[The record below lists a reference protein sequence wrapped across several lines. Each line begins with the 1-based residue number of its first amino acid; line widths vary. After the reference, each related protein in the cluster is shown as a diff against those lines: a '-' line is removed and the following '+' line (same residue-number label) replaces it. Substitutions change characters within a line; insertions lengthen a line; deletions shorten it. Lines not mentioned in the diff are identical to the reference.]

1 MSERKSQRPT
11 APADPLVGQVFHDR
25 FKILALVAKGGMGKV
40 YKAEQAP
47 LGRICAVKVLTPPAD
62 PEQREEFRKRF
73 FLEASVGSKLTHP
86 NTVTIFD
93 YGVTDDG
100 TYFMAMEFLDGRTL
114 AKALREDGPFTE
126 ARAAHVA
133 RQVCRSLREAHAL
146 GVVHRDLKAANVFL
160 IDKGDENDFAKVLDF
175 GLVKNVTQDSSEDLT
190 QAGLFMGSPKYMSP
204 EQIRG
209 EHVDARTDIYALG
222 VLMFEMIAGR
232 VPFDKPNQVDT
243 LLAHV
248 NDEVPAVHAVRPE
261 SDASEPFESVIRR
274 CLAKDAAQRF
284 ASMDEALQAL
294 RQTPGGQ
301 VTGTGALHAIS
312 SDALLRASA
321 SFTPQPSALSPSPSS
336 PVPATSSSTAPP
348 PQKRGKGLV
357 VALAVAAVA
366 LVGVI
371 VALSTRKTEST
382 ATAAPASTSANAD
395 PQTTGESKPKPTA
408 STVMVASTTAP
419 VVPKVDVDTDPTG
432 ARIRDEAGMVLCDKT
447 PCKLT
452 VDKPLTLQIDSEGYE
467 TQKVK
472 IAVGDPARTVKLTKK
487 AAAATWTPPPKPT
500 GNGTTAPPPPPGGYH
515 PDPY

>member
-1 MSERKSQRPT
+1 MSERKSQRPA

-25 FKILALVAKGGMGKV
+25 FKILSLVAKGGMGKV

-62 PEQREEFRKRF
+62 SEQREEFRKRF

-93 YGVTDDG
+93 YGVTDDN

-160 IDKGDENDFAKVLDF
+160 VDKGDENDFAKVLDF
-175 GLVKNVTQDSSEDLT
+175 GLVKNVAQDSSEDLT

-243 LLAHV
+243 RLAHV
-248 NDEVPAVHAVRPE
+248 NDEVPTVHSVRPD
-261 SDASEPFESVIRR
+261 SDASESFESVIRR

-371 VALSTRKTEST
+371 VALSTRKTEGT
-382 ATAAPASTSANAD
+382 ATAAPTTSSTETKASET
-395 PQTTGESKPKPTA
+395 KPEPAK
-408 STVMVASTTAP
+408 STTVAVAVSTAP
-419 VVPKVDVDTDPTG
+419 AVPKVDIDTEPTG

-452 VDKPLTLQIDSEGYE
+452 IDKPLTVQIDSDGYD

-472 IAVGDPARTVKLTKK
+472 LSVGDPARTVKLAKK
-487 AAAATWTPPPKPT
+487 AAAAWTPPPKPA